1 MPPDLLSK
9 APLPRA
15 LRRAPP
21 ALWRL
26 GSGAALPAGPFVALV
41 PGAEAPLLQ
50 LSLPPALKGAA
61 REKVA
66 LRQAQDRLG
75 AGPGA
80 LLMRPARLMGEAD
93 GWSAVLVAENA
104 RITGW
109 RAQLAQATR
118 GGRGGR
124 CRAILP
130 DYLALPAA
138 PDLWTIKL
146 DTAPGK
152 EGAAM
157 VRARLGPG
165 DGFSAEPALAALMLA
180 RARAQAQGRGPRAVL
195 RLGPKLAVLDAALEG
210 LPLADSPAA
219 LPRGLVRPLVLGHG
233 ELALDLATD
242 PAAEAQTL
250 AARLR
255 ALRLPAALALAGLA
269 GWAGGEWAETARLN
283 SQADA
288 MEAANIEMVR
298 RDFLP
303 SGPILDIPAQV
314 SREIERRR
322 AGAAPETES
331 DTPLARL
338 RRAAG
343 VIALDPEDEEGGAS
357 DSAAMLQ
364 AVSWQAGSGLQLE
377 LVLADFAALD
387 TLIADLRAAGL
398 VAQVG
403 QSAAEAGGRVAAS
416 IVIGEG
422 Q

>member
-15 LRRAPP
+15 LGRAPP

-26 GSGAALPAGPFVALV
+26 GSGAPLPAGRFVALV

-50 LSLPPALKGAA
+50 LSLPLALKGAA

-80 LLMRPARLMGEAD
+80 LLMRPARLTGEAD
-93 GWSAVLVAENA
+93 GWSAVLVVENA
-104 RITGW
+104 RIAGW
-109 RAQLAQATR
+109 RAQLARATR
-118 GGRGGR
+118 GGRDGR

-138 PDLWTIKL
+138 PDLWTIEL
-146 DTAPGK
+146 DTVPGRD
-152 EGAAM
+152 GAAM

-165 DGFSAEPALAALMLA
+165 DGFSAEPALAALMLT
-180 RARAQAQGRGPRAVL
+180 RARAQGQGRGPRAVL
-195 RLGPKLAVLDAALEG
+195 RLGPKLAALDAALEG
-210 LPLADSPAA
+210 LPLVDSLAA
-219 LPRGLVRPLVLGHG
+219 LPRGLARPLVLGHG

-242 PAAEAQTL
+242 PEAQAQAL
-250 AARLR
+250 ASRLR

-283 SQADA
+283 AQADA
-288 MEAANIEMVR
+288 LEAANIEMVR

-314 SREIERRR
+314 NREIERRR
-322 AGAAPETES
+322 AGAAPETGG

-343 VIALDPEDEEGGAS
+343 VIAPAPDDEGGG
-357 DSAAMLQ
+357 DPAATLQ
-364 AVSWQAGSGLQLE
+364 AVSWQAGTGMQLE

-398 VAQVG
+398 AAQVG